1 MARRR
6 SKPTPKKLAQFLE
19 ALAETGNVLLSCD
32 MHNLDRRALYRLRKA
47 DEDFRRAW
55 DEALEQAA
63 DHLEAEARRR
73 ALDGLLQK
81 KFTKDGDPIIDP
93 ETGEQYVERVYSDT
107 LLIFLLKG
115 ARPEKYRDRQQLEHT
130 GPGGEP
136 LPAAAVV
143 NVYIPDNGRD
153 SSPSEPE
160 G

>member
-115 ARPEKYRDRQQLEHT
+115 ARPEKFRDRQQLEHV
-130 GPGGEP
+130 GAGGEA
-136 LPAAAVV
+136 LPAPSVV

-153 SSPSEPE
+153 DPRRTD